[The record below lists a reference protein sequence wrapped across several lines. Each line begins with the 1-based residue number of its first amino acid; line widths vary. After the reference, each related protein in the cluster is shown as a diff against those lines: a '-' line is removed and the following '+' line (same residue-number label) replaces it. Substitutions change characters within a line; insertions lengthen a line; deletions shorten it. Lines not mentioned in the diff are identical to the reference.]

1 METVMLPWSWGEG
14 EVKLSWGEGEVKHTA
29 GLVQGLRSDS

>member
-1 METVMLPWSWGEG
+1 MLPWSWGEG